1 MRRSKLSRIPFRF
14 YLALLRNN
22 RKTTL
27 LVGLCLCESVGEKNG
42 RDVTCGRI
50 VSCVGLSAR
59 DVMLDFSI
67 RPTGPGFIVLH
78 VFLAG
83 DGDGEI
89 SMKQG
94 WGNIHYIA
102 QVGFDL
108 IFDLI

>member
-1 MRRSKLSRIPFRF
+1 VK
-14 YLALLRNN
+14 AL
-22 RKTTL
+22 
-27 LVGLCLCESVGEKNG
+27 GGKNG

-67 RPTGPGFIVLH
+67 RPIEPGFIVIH
-78 VFLAG
+78 VFLAS
-83 DGDGEI
+83 DEHGEI